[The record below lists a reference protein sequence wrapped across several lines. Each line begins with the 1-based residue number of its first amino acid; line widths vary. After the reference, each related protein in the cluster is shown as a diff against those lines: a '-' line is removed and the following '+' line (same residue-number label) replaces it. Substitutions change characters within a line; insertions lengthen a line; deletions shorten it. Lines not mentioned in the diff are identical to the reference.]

1 MSAVLRRVRRSG
13 NAAGFTLVELLVVV
27 ILLGVVGAIVSSGII
42 SSLRA
47 DRRTRAR
54 VAVTADLT
62 TGVDRMSK
70 QLRVAAP
77 VIDFSAESVT
87 VQTYRDGLRWRHTF
101 AHDTTAKTVTETIQ
115 RFPSESAV
123 TPDQTTTKILLTGVT
138 NDGETPMFR
147 YYDKD
152 GTVAGEVD
160 EVARVVLT
168 LVETPFEQGPIR
180 FETSINLRNYRE
192 T

>member
-13 NAAGFTLVELLVVV
+13 DRGFSLVELLVVV
-27 ILLGVVGAIVSSGII
+27 LLLGVVGSIVASGII

-62 TGVDRMSK
+62 KGVDRMTK

-77 VIDFSAESVT
+77 VVAFAPDSVT
-87 VQTYRDGLRWRHTF
+87 VQTYRDGFRWQYTYTYDV
-101 AHDTTAKTVTETIQ
+101 AAKTVTETME
-115 RFPSESAV
+115 RYASETAV
-123 TPDQTTTKILLTGVT
+123 VPDQTVTKTLLNNVSNGA
-138 NDGETPMFR
+138 GAPMFA
-147 YYDKD
+147 YYDRD
-152 GTVAGEVD
+152 GTVADFGH

-168 LVETPFEQGPIR
+168 LVETPFEQEPIR
-180 FETSINLRNYRE
+180 FETSVNLRNYRE
-192 T
+192 Q